1 MQATMT
7 EFDKKL
13 IEEAESMSRYD
24 YRDVD
29 ALIMKAESEEACE
42 RLRWIQYDLR
52 ELVYETN

>member
-1 MQATMT
+1 MT

-24 YRDVD
+24 YRDID